1 MAKVM
6 KKVDA
11 VVIGFGWTGA
21 IMSKEL
27 IEAGLSVVALER
39 GPAHD
44 TYPLG
49 SYPQSID
56 ELTYNTRHKIFQNL
70 SKSTVTQA
78 CQGSDSRA
86 VPQTRGIFARDR
98 HRRRGAALVGRPF
111 SRRPHGIAHAQPL

>member
-49 SYPQSID
+49 SYPQS
-56 ELTYNTRHKIFQNL
+56 L
-70 SKSTVTQA
+70 SL
-78 CQGSDSRA
+78 
-86 VPQTRGIFARDR
+86 I
-98 HRRRGAALVGRPF
+98 H
-111 SRRPHGIAHAQPL
+111 I

>member
-70 SKSTVTQA
+70 SKSTVTFRHAKDQT
-78 CQGSDSRA
+78 A

-111 SRRPHGIAHAQPL
+111 SRRSHGIAHAQPL

>member
-70 SKSTVTQA
+70 SKSTVTFRHAKDQT
-78 CQGSDSRA
+78 A
-86 VPQTRGIFARDR
+86 VPYRKL
-98 HRRRGAALVGRPF
+98 AAFLPGLRQRLHP
-111 SRRPHGIAHAQPL
+111 